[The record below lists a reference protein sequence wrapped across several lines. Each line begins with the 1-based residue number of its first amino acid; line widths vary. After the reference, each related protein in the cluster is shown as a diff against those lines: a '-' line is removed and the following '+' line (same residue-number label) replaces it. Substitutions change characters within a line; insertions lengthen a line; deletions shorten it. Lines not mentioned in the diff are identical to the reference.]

1 MGNRGGDLGGADDDH
16 AFALCRLPMASRAR
30 SGMKRTSF
38 SDLWLG
44 VVGSAVLMFL
54 CLPVLIVA
62 PMSFS
67 DAKSLEF
74 PPAAL
79 SLRWYESLFGNPV
92 WIEAG
97 TNSLV
102 LATLSS
108 SIALVCGTLAAYVLV
123 RGDFRGK
130 RLLEANFMAPM
141 ILPSIITA
149 VSLYIF
155 FARIGLLGTFFGLV
169 LGHTILA
176 VPYVILIMQ
185 AAFRSFDVRIEQ
197 VAATLGASQLQILT
211 RVVLPNMAPSA
222 AAAWIFSFVMSFDE
236 VVVTL
241 FIAGTHMTIPKR
253 MFNELVIQIN
263 PTITAVATLLIAFN
277 ILALAAL
284 LLLTRRNRALREGM
298 T

>member
-1 MGNRGGDLGGADDDH
+1 
-16 AFALCRLPMASRAR
+16 
-30 SGMKRTSF
+30 MKRNHPGRA
-38 SDLWLG
+38 LWIDAVG
-44 VVGSAVLMFL
+44 VAVLFFL

-74 PPAAL
+74 PPSAL
-79 SLRWYESLFGNPV
+79 SLRWYRSLLGSPV

-97 TNSLV
+97 MNSLV

-108 SIALVCGTLAAYVLV
+108 SIALICGTLGAYVLV
-123 RGDFRGK
+123 RGDFRGR

-141 ILPSIITA
+141 ILPSIIIA

-169 LGHTILA
+169 LGHTVLSC
-176 VPYVILIMQ
+176 PYVILIMQ
-185 AAFRSFDVRIEQ
+185 VAFRSFDVRIEQ
-197 VAATLGASQLQILT
+197 VAATLGASRLRILAQ
-211 RVVLPNMAPSA
+211 VVLPNMVPSA
-222 AAAWIFSFVMSFDE
+222 AAAWVFSFVMSFDE

-241 FIAGTHMTIPKR
+241 FIAGTNMTIPKR
-253 MFNELVIQIN
+253 MFNELILQIN

-277 ILALAAL
+277 IVAL
-284 LLLTRRNRALREGM
+284 LLLLFLTRRSRSLRDGL

>member
-1 MGNRGGDLGGADDDH
+1 MSRRSYGPW
-16 AFALCRLPMASRAR
+16 LP
-30 SGMKRTSF
+30 
-38 SDLWLG
+38 
-44 VVGSAVLMFL
+44 VVAVAVLLFL
-54 CLPVLIVA
+54 VLPVLIVA

-74 PPAAL
+74 PPPGL
-79 SLRWYESLFGNPV
+79 SLRWYQSLFGTPV

-97 TNSLV
+97 TNSLL

-108 SIALVCGTLAAYVLV
+108 TLALICGTLGAYVLV
-123 RGDFRGK
+123 RGEFRGK
-130 RLLEANFMAPM
+130 RIIEANFMAPM

-155 FARIGLLGTFFGLV
+155 FARTGLLGSFAGLV

-176 VPYVILIMQ
+176 LPYVVLIMQ
-185 AAFRSFDVRIEQ
+185 AAIRGFDIRIEQ
-197 VAATLGASQLQILT
+197 VATTLGASQWQVLT
-211 RVVLPNMAPSA
+211 RVVLPNLAPSA
-222 AAAWIFSFVMSFDE
+222 AAAWIFSFVLSFDE

-241 FIAGTHMTIPKR
+241 FVAGTHMTIPKR

-277 ILALAAL
+277 LLALGVLFLVSRRSGLFREAA
-284 LLLTRRNRALREGM
+284 A
-298 T
+298 